1 MRLTTASVATLAL
14 SDGEKDRIWFDDEVP
29 GFGLRI
35 RKTGSRTWVYQYKV
49 ARKTRRIVL
58 GKASAIKLA
67 KAREIAADYHAR
79 VRQGGD
85 PVTEKRVQIERA
97 SHTFGPLS

>member
-1 MRLTTASVATLAL
+1 MRLTTSSIATLRL
-14 SDGEKDRIWFDDEVP
+14 SDGEADRIWFDDEVP

-49 ARKTRRIVL
+49 QRRTKRVVI